1 MFGTLNRI
9 ELIGRLG
16 KDPEMNVT
24 PDGTP
29 VTKFSLAVD
38 RYMGKD
44 PQGKPRNET
53 DWFNIVAWK
62 GLAELVERFIHK
74 GQLVYVAGRLSM
86 RTYTDRE
93 GVKRQAVEVVAN
105 DVQLLEKTQREQAE
119 NYTPAASNAADAFLP
134 DYPDDIS

>member
-16 KDPEMNVT
+16 KDPELNVT
-24 PDGTP
+24 NDGTP

-44 PQGKPRNET
+44 SQGNAKNET

-62 GLAELVERFIHK
+62 QLAELVERFIHK
-74 GQLVYVAGRLSM
+74 GQLVYVAGRLSI
-86 RTYTDRE
+86 RQYTDRE
-93 GVKRQAVEVVAN
+93 GVKRQAIEVIAN
-105 DVQLLEKTQREQAE
+105 DVQLLEKTSKAE
-119 NYTPAASNAADAFLP
+119 SAATSAAGSDPFLP

>member
-16 KDPEMNVT
+16 KDPELNVT
-24 PDGTP
+24 NDGTP

-44 PQGKPRNET
+44 SQGNAKNDT

-62 GLAELVERFIHK
+62 GLAELVEKFIHK
-74 GQLVYVAGRLSM
+74 GQLVYVAGRLSI
-86 RTYTDRE
+86 RQYTDRE
-93 GVKRQAVEVVAN
+93 GVKRQSIEVIAA
-105 DVQLLEKTQREQAE
+105 DVQLLEKTQREHD
-119 NYTPAASNAADAFLP
+119 TVAASNTDPFLADLP
-134 DYPDDIS
+134 DNF